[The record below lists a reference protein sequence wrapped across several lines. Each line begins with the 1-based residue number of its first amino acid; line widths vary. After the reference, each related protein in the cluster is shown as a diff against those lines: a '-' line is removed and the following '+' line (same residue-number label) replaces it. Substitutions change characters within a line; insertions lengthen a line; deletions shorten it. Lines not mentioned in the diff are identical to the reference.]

1 MSNTE
6 FNERKKENIHVE
18 EPGRIERKSNLGNLG
33 KVGGVLN
40 DDGDGRS
47 ISACSCKGR
56 ELPCACSKHCF
67 RFELGIVFY

>member
-6 FNERKKENIHVE
+6 LNERKKENIHVE
-18 EPGRIERKSNLGNLG
+18 EPGRMERKSNLG
-33 KVGGVLN
+33 KVGVLN